1 MHLKSLLSSWQP
13 LRQPAAALLHLAFP
27 HLCAGCGSDVLP
39 DQQLLCASCIDAM
52 PHTLFEHHPDNP
64 AASIFYG
71 RLEVTHATAQYF
83 FTKGALMQ
91 ELMHQL
97 KYKGN
102 KELGFALGKMMGRQL
117 AEASRFA
124 NVDALVPLP
133 LYPEKEHLR
142 GYNQAAVLCAGM
154 AETFCK
160 PVLKQAVI
168 RTHHTQSQTK
178 KNRVE
183 RWQNMEGRFL
193 VPSPEALAGK
203 HLLLVDD
210 VVTTG
215 ATLEA
220 CGRELLQAPHT
231 RLSIATLCFAFH

>member
-1 MHLKSLLSSWQP
+1 MRP
-13 LRQPAAALLHLAFP
+13 LYQPASSLLHLAFP
-27 HLCAGCGSDVLP
+27 HLCAGCGTDVLHQ
-39 DQQLLCASCIDAM
+39 QQLLCNSCIAAM
-52 PHTLFEHHPDNP
+52 PLTCFEHHADNP
-64 AASIFYG
+64 AAKIFHG
-71 RLEVTHATAQYF
+71 RLNVTHATAQYF

-102 KELGFALGKMMGRQL
+102 KALGVALGKMMGRQL
-117 AEASRFA
+117 AVAERFA
-124 NVDALVPLP
+124 NIDALVPLP

-142 GYNQAAVLCAGM
+142 GYNQAAVLCAGI
-154 AETFCK
+154 AETFRK
-160 PVLKQAVI
+160 PVLKNAVI

-193 VPSPEALAGK
+193 VPHPEALVGK

-220 CGRELLQAPHT
+220 CGRELLQAPQVS
-231 RLSIATLCFAFH
+231 LSIATLCFAFH